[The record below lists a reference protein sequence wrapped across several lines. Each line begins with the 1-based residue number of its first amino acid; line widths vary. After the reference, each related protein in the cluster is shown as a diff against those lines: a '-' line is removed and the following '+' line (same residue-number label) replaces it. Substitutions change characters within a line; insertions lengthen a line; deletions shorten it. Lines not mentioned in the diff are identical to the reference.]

1 MAFTL
6 KGVTS
11 TYRNL
16 LFIVLLGAL
25 AFVSR
30 WTAIDLLH
38 APDSLPVSAYE
49 HGSIARNLVEGRG
62 FVFEFYGPPGV
73 PVPTSHQAPLVSY
86 VLAAGYVLFGTETPA
101 SFWFVLLLQAMVAS
115 FSVIA
120 LTQAVRLASGKA
132 MVGYVAGLLMAVY
145 PPLVVSVCHVQ
156 AVTWNLAALSFLLW
170 GWFEIRQGSNRL
182 GIPLFVGG
190 SLVAWHADPILGGVS
205 VLMLLALLIPP
216 KPSLR
221 SSVLAAVLIAV
232 GLTPWI
238 TRNYLVH
245 GRFVAMKDS
254 FWYVFWQGNTAA
266 SHGTDKLAITGSAR
280 REVRGISFNK
290 AVAQAQQV
298 REKAVSVD
306 STLPE
311 KARSELLGI
320 PREIDRMNVFRSLIL
335 AELSAR
341 PMQYVEKC
349 LLRLRQWLWF
359 DETNP
364 RSYVFAYQVSYL
376 SLVTVA
382 AIGLFIERRRYRN
395 WAPFFIAAG
404 GLTLLHVLVI
414 TSARFRLPIELL
426 LIPFAAVAV
435 AGLLGFIFQRNVRII
450 ANAVKIPQK
459 RAA

>member
-16 LFIVLLGAL
+16 LVIVLLGAL

-30 WTAIDLLH
+30 WTAIHLLH

-132 MVGYVAGLLMAVY
+132 MVGYVAGLLLAVY

-205 VLMLLALLIPP
+205 FLMLLALLLPP

-266 SHGTDKLAITGSAR
+266 SHGTDKLAISREDR
-280 REVRGISFNK
+280 REVRGISVTK
-290 AVAQAQQV
+290 SVEQAQHV

-311 KARSELLGI
+311 HARLDLLGM

-364 RSYVFAYQVSYL
+364 RSYVFAYRASYL
-376 SLVTVA
+376 SLATVA
-382 AIGLFIERRRYRN
+382 AIGLFIERRRWKN
-395 WAPFFIAAG
+395 WLPLFVASG

-426 LIPFAAVAV
+426 LIPFAGVAV
-435 AGLLGFIFQRNVRII
+435 ASVLGFLFQRNVKPII
-450 ANAVKIPQK
+450 HPEKIQQK